1 MEKALWKRK
10 LVNKLGLRQWQLY
23 LLILPALV
31 FLVLFCYLPMY
42 GVAFL
47 SFSLYSFYN
56 EIAFK
61 KRKKYKIY

>member
-31 FLVLFCYLPMY
+31 FLVLFCYLPIQSRP
-42 GVAFL
+42 GRVWQSVGRLGKF
-47 SFSLYSFYN
+47 
-56 EIAFK
+56 
-61 KRKKYKIY
+61 

>member
-42 GVAFL
+42 GVVVAFQN
-47 SFSLYSFYN
+47 YN
-56 EIAFK
+56 PVLGVFGSQ
-61 KRKKYKIY
+61 